1 MRMEEANV
9 FRRFWWAG
17 VVVAVA
23 ALAAPVGLVCW
34 QHWQAVP
41 LPSLPRPAP
50 PAEPPGIIIH
60 HSATPGTL
68 RGQPVG
74 AAKIDEL
81 HKKRGFAVSYHGKMY
96 HIGYHYVIREDGTIE
111 TGRPE
116 HCLGAHAKITAYNH
130 YLGICLIGNFAAH
143 ANPHHFEP
151 SVPTG
156 PQLRS
161 LVWLCARLAEKY
173 HFPTNHLLRH
183 QDVRQTACPGENF
196 PYYWLLWEVERY
208 RPVLREQMAARAGH
222 RGAHTASYLAASSGT
237 MHDVKVNE

>member
-1 MRMEEANV
+1 V
-9 FRRFWWAG
+9 
-17 VVVAVA
+17 
-23 ALAAPVGLVCW
+23 ALAAPLSFVWW
-34 QHWQAVP
+34 QLRQPVP
-41 LPSLPRPAP
+41 LPPAPRPAP
-50 PAEPPGIIIH
+50 PADPPGIVIH
-60 HSATPGTL
+60 HSATPGKI
-68 RGQPVG
+68 RGKEVG
-74 AAKIDEL
+74 AAKIGEL
-81 HKKRGFAVSYHGKMY
+81 HQQRGFAISYHGRMY

-130 YLGICLIGNFAAH
+130 YLGICLVGTFSSR

-173 HFPTNHLLRH
+173 HFPTNHIIRH

-196 PYYWLLWEVERY
+196 PYHWLLWEVDRY
-208 RPVLREQMAARAGH
+208 RPILRVQMAARAGQPGGRH
-222 RGAHTASYLAASSGT
+222 YLAASSGT
-237 MHDVKVNE
+237 VHDVKVNE